1 VVNGTVGYSSGL
13 TSGAIKTLNG
23 GSVAVVVGDDGS
35 VTVNGAK
42 VITPNVLVANGVV
55 HVIDR
60 YVSLFLLPSLVRR
73 CVY

>member
-1 VVNGTVGYSSGL
+1 VNGTVGYSSGL
-13 TSGAIKTLNG
+13 VSGSITTLNG
-23 GSVAVVVGDDGS
+23 GNVAIQVADDGS

-60 YVSLFLLPSLVRR
+60 YVLFLSTHDQ
-73 CVY
+73 